1 MPTGVALHDPRKQ
14 LFDAARRVLLR
25 DGAGALTS
33 RAVTAEAGVAKGV
46 LHRHFEDFDAFLAE
60 LVLERIERLRERAA
74 ALCEATGQATVVGNL
89 TTALADLF
97 DSDLLILISV
107 VIARDAVRDRLRQ
120 AGLRGMP
127 VLREATTMVSAYLAA
142 EQKQGRVCADA
153 GIQAL
158 APTLIGGAHLL
169 YADRDGAAPQREAVE
184 QLVAT
189 ALADVLRR
197 ADSR

>member
-14 LFDAARRVLLR
+14 LFDAAERILLR

-60 LVLERIERLRERAA
+60 LVLDRVERLRERAA
-74 ALCEATGQATVVGNL
+74 ALCDGAGQGAVVSNL
-89 TTALADLF
+89 TTALAELF
-97 DSDLLILISV
+97 DSDVVILIGV

-127 VLREATTMVSAYLAA
+127 VLREATMMVSAYLAA
-142 EQKQGRVCADA
+142 EQEQGRVSRDA
-153 GIQAL
+153 SIQAL

-169 YADRDGAAPQREAVE
+169 YADREGAAPQREAVE

-189 ALADVLRR
+189 ALADVLR
-197 ADSR
+197 

>member
-14 LFDAARRVLLR
+14 LFDAAQRILLR

-33 RAVTAEAGVAKGV
+33 RSVTAEAGVAKGV

-60 LVLERIERLRERAA
+60 LVLDRIERLRERGATLREAA
-74 ALCEATGQATVVGNL
+74 GQGTVVGNL
-89 TTALADLF
+89 TAALVELF
-97 DSDLLILISV
+97 DSDVLILVGV
-107 VIARDAVRDRLRQ
+107 VIARDAVRDRLRR

-127 VLREATTMVSAYLAA
+127 VLREATMVVAAYLTA
-142 EQKQGRVCADA
+142 EQEQGRVSAA
-153 GIQAL
+153 ASIQAL

-169 YADRDGAAPQREAVE
+169 YADRDGAPPEREAVE

-189 ALADVLRR
+189 AVADVLR
-197 ADSR
+197 